1 MKPAAAMSAPR
12 IVSCGPIE
20 LRLITPRS
28 AGQLFALA
36 RDPEASRMLQ
46 WEPHRSVEDSL
57 EFIHDARRL
66 WELRTAWLPG
76 IFHTETGALLGTTGV
91 TGIDRANRRAEVG
104 TWLGVQHQGLGYN
117 RPLKAAVATFAFDV
131 LDVDRLEFLVR
142 TDNDR
147 SLRAM
152 RSLPG
157 VREEGTLSQRLRRAG
172 VAYDAVLFALLVDDF
187 DGARWPSVDV
197 RSGAARAPAE

>member
-1 MKPAAAMSAPR
+1 MSAPR

-20 LRLITPRS
+20 LRLVTPRA

-46 WEPHRSVEDSL
+46 WDAHRSVEDSL
-57 EFIHDARRL
+57 EFIHDTRRL
-66 WELRTAWLPG
+66 WEQRTAWLPG
-76 IFHTETGALLGTTGV
+76 IFHRETSQLLGTTGI
-91 TGIDRANRRAEVG
+91 TGIDRPNLRAEVG
-104 TWLGVQHQGLGYN
+104 TWLGVPHQGFGYN

-131 LDVDRLEFLVR
+131 LELARLEFLVR

-152 RSLPG
+152 RSLPAI
-157 VREEGTLSQRLRRAG
+157 REEGVLAQRLRRAG
-172 VAYDAVLFALLVDDF
+172 VAHDAVLFALLADDF
-187 DGARWPSVDV
+187 DPTDWPDVQVASTTARGND
-197 RSGAARAPAE
+197 E